1 MSDKYTLKKR
11 TGKLGDALKL
21 PGDENR
27 VATFKGHKQGGRE
40 QKTDYERAWNNIKS
54 AETYKRKYNP
64 TDIAIIKAYKPETES
79 QLAEKSRRFTHLFVG
94 VPVGGLVGKGIA
106 KVGARLAARATMT
119 QAAKI
124 KDAARLLRNA
134 TARARKAGKNAAKKA
149 RGGATAGDK
158 NLAGINQAGKTAYT
172 KAFNKVMRNHTERQN
187 LLGVNKAIQTKA
199 RNRVIKGGV
208 GVAAGALGLVALDHY
223 AKDVPEKRPAT
234 ARPAKNGPKKL
245 KEPEDYISTQQKW
258 ATFLMGG
265 KDKKRSDSVDKNFK
279 EALKNKNSR
288 ESKFVNSLKKKK
300 PHWSDERIIKRAIE
314 VTRNL
319 KGLEGFPEASFSPVG
334 RFGIDEMLGRPEIRD
349 HVEPSKAAVRRV
361 PKAPVIKVER
371 PPSPATR
378 KVDARLTAPPSI
390 PPLRQSSDAQRDRKD
405 PAKKDR
411 LPGSRKDRPPRVAKD
426 KDEKPGWMPWTW
438 RQVLGPEKLDPITG
452 EEIGDKQKPGRRVYK
467 TGLPDWMT
475 AKGKHLV
482 IDTSDEAMDTSYPGD
497 EYKKGGRIKK
507 SVKKVK
513 ARKGKSKV
521 RKGKPKGVGVAQRG
535 YGRAMPRRG

>member
-1 MSDKYTLKKR
+1 MPDKYTLKKR

-149 RGGATAGDK
+149 REGATAGDR

-172 KAFNKVMRNHTERQN
+172 KAFNKVMKNHTESQN

-265 KDKKRSDSVDKNFK
+265 KDKKRPDSVGKNFR

-319 KGLEGFPEASFSPVG
+319 KGLERFPEASFSPVG

-349 HVEPSKAAVRRV
+349 HVEPSKAAVRRDREDAA
-361 PKAPVIKVER
+361 KDREAGEAIAK
-371 PPSPATR
+371 TR
-378 KVDARLTAPPSI
+378 RAGEIELFEQIQKK
-390 PPLRQSSDAQRDRKD
+390 KD
-405 PAKKDR
+405 KKDTKKDR
-411 LPGSRKDRPPRVAKD
+411 KITKD
-426 KDEKPGWMPWTW
+426 
-438 RQVLGPEKLDPITG
+438 
-452 EEIGDKQKPGRRVYK
+452 
-467 TGLPDWMT
+467 T
-475 AKGKHLV
+475 AKGKLV
-482 IDTSDEAMDTSYPGD
+482 NVGADPDVSGLYEHWEFPDLMSSSARKKLPWNWKKVRTWKDDEGEKTEFETGIPFLGNIIRAPAGPDD
-497 EYKKGGRIKK
+497 EFVGMNKKGGQIKK

-521 RKGKPKGVGVAQRG
+521 RKGKPKGVGVARHG
-535 YGRAMPRRG
+535 WGKAMPRG